1 MVWINFLHLYQPGN
15 TEDRF
20 IKDAAEKSYK
30 RIISALEKNPHIRFT
45 LNISGCL
52 LLRMDALGYGDF
64 IQRIRALV
72 EKGQI
77 ELTGSA
83 SYHPFLPLMPAD
95 EAKKQIKE
103 NEEILL
109 KYFNC
114 KPKGFYS
121 PEMAYSPK
129 VGKLIKSLGY
139 EWLILDEISATEPA
153 SPVCED
159 KASGLKIIFRNRKI
173 SQTFVP
179 ETILDLTSNNS
190 NRTIITATDGELYGL
205 RHIDPQGKFETLL
218 KSTGYTTKTISEFI
232 AQAEAKPVD
241 LRESTWE
248 STEEELKNGLPFA
261 LWYNKDNKIQAD
273 LWRLANL
280 AHKTFKKFDAD
291 KNYSWARWHFVR
303 GTASC
308 MFWWAS
314 GRDLRHVF
322 GPICWSPDEIERSA
336 NDLIRAIRA
345 LENKETKT
353 VKLKAEK
360 LYSKIRQAIWNKH
373 WTDWSA

>member
-20 IKDAAEKSYK
+20 IKDATEKSYK

-52 LLRMDALGYGDF
+52 LLRMEALGYGDF
-64 IQRIRALV
+64 IQRIRILI

-83 SYHPFLPLMPAD
+83 SYHPFLPLMPKD

-109 KYFNC
+109 KYFNY
-114 KPKGFYS
+114 KPRGFYS
-121 PEMAYSPK
+121 PEMAHSPK
-129 VGKLIKSLGY
+129 VGKLVKSLGY
-139 EWLILDEISATEPA
+139 EWLILDEISATGPA
-153 SPVCED
+153 CPVGED
-159 KASGLKIIFRNRKI
+159 RASGLKIIFRNRKI

-190 NRTIITATDGELYGL
+190 NRTVITATDGELYGL
-205 RHIDPQGKFETLL
+205 RHVDPQGKFETLL
-218 KSTGYTTKTISEFI
+218 KSTGYSTKTISEFI
-232 AQAEAKPVD
+232 AQTEAKPVD

-273 LWRLANL
+273 LWKLANL
-280 AHKTFKKFDAD
+280 AHKTLKKFDTD
-291 KNYSWARWHFVR
+291 TNYSWARWHFVR